1 MFSGISE
8 FRNIRMGEQILGI
21 MGISMICSAICSI
34 PALIIMFVAHLIL
47 NRKELP
53 FNEHRFYQNLVHLG
67 VSILTFG
74 VMLMIAG
81 TGKKELNFVGA
92 LAVTYPFV
100 GLIVWNITYFLY
112 KNRIAVKAINAEVL
126 DEV

>member
-1 MFSGISE
+1 M
-8 FRNIRMGEQILGI
+8 L
-21 MGISMICSAICSI
+21 ISMVCSALCSI

-67 VSILTFG
+67 VSVLTFG

-100 GLIVWNITYFLY
+100 GLVVWNFTYFLY
-112 KNRIAVKAINAEVL
+112 KNKKTVKEFNAEVL